1 MNPDNDSHLRQ
12 ALMGCN
18 SKGVGTINELEMV
31 VHLSDL
37 SLDKMIYLPL
47 VKK

>member
-1 MNPDNDSHLRQ
+1 
-12 ALMGCN
+12 MGYN